1 VVTDTLEPITIKY
14 KPVFGKIV
22 EAFRRGKRRCF
33 LEGSSWASK
42 TYSVMQFLK
51 EYLSNSQQPL
61 VATVSSES
69 LPHLKRGCIRDFINI
84 MGDELKESCY
94 NRTDFVYTF
103 PKSKSTL
110 EFVSADSGPK
120 FTGARRDILFCNEL
134 NHIPQAGYRQA
145 DMRTRLFTIADWN
158 PESEFWFHDE
168 HLADLPENE
177 LIHCVFTDVLDVV
190 PETFIR
196 DMEVYKTTDPNYYR
210 VYALG
215 LIGELTGLVY
225 PYVTEDMMVDELPK
239 GYYFYGLDY
248 GSLVDPC
255 VLVKNV
261 IEGDKLY
268 SQEMFY
274 EYGMDDVGAIDKKIA
289 ECKVGGQPIF
299 PDPDEPLVSN
309 ELAGKYHWNIMETV
323 KGPGSVAFGIKMV
336 NSYFQFWTKDSTN
349 CIKEQRNY
357 RYLET
362 QDERDESKRPS
373 KAIPTSHRFSH
384 GMDARRYAVA
394 SYKPAR
400 NYSNKIPSSG
410 PG

>member
-1 VVTDTLEPITIKY
+1 MVTSELEPITIKY

-22 EAFRRGKRRCF
+22 RAYKRGKRRCF

-42 TYSVMQFLK
+42 TYSVMQFLV
-51 EYLSNSQQPL
+51 ECLANSTSPL

-69 LPHLKRGCIRDFINI
+69 LPHLKRGCIRDFLNI
-84 MGDELKESCY
+84 ISDDFNENCW
-94 NRTDFVYTF
+94 NRTDFIYTF
-103 PKSKSTL
+103 PGSRSVL

-120 FTGARRDILFCNEL
+120 FTGSRRDILFCNEL
-134 NHIPQAGYRQA
+134 NHIPQAAYRQA

-177 LIHCVFTDVLDVV
+177 YIHAVFSDVLDVV
-190 PETFIR
+190 PETFVR

-215 LIGELTGLVY
+215 LIGELTGLVF
-225 PYVTEDMMVDELPK
+225 PNFEQVDELPE
-239 GYYFYGLDY
+239 GYVFYGLDY

-261 IEGDKLY
+261 VVGDRLY
-268 SQEMFY
+268 SQEKFY
-274 EYGMDDVGAIDKKIA
+274 EYGLDDVSAIDKHLSLA
-289 ECKVGGQPIF
+289 KVGSSFIY

-309 ELAGKYHWNIMETV
+309 ELASKYHWRMMESV
-323 KGPGSVAFGIKMV
+323 KGPGSVEFGIKMV
-336 NSYFQFWTKDSTN
+336 NSYYQFWTKDSTN

-357 RYLET
+357 RYLENR
-362 QDERDESKRPS
+362 DERDEKKRPS
-373 KAIPTSHRFSH
+373 KSIPTSHKWSH
-384 GMDARRYAVA
+384 GMDARRYAAA
-394 SYKPAR
+394 SYKPVMK
-400 NYSNKIPSSG
+400 STGKIPVWSY
-410 PG
+410 